1 MRLRVAMRISGTW
14 PGIAQEAAKA
24 AVTHKAGLIESN
36 SDNAMLSC
44 GTQSNPYQLAA
55 VSWGDLRV
63 NANIVDYMNAYGD
76 PRMPKFFNK
85 STLAGKTDKYVGMR
99 TGDADFKKADAAG
112 FSIPAYTATSKL
124 MVFCAAETAFYVQKE
139 NCVVGMSVLK
149 QQKPITKMVLIC
161 QWNNIRFQPLNT

>member
-1 MRLRVAMRISGTW
+1 
-14 PGIAQEAAKA
+14 
-24 AVTHKAGLIESN
+24 
-36 SDNAMLSC
+36 MLSC

-124 MVFCAAETAFYVQKE
+124 MVFCAAETAFLRAEGKLRGW
-139 NCVVGMSVLK
+139 NVGSKTAKAYYEDGINLSMEQYQDVYK
-149 QQKPITKMVLIC
+149 RQVMPMVLVS
-161 QWNNIRFQPLNT
+161 NIYRVWSCVRRLPSILLEL

>member
-1 MRLRVAMRISGTW
+1 MLQCESAEHT
-14 PGIAQEAAKA
+14 GIAQEAAEA

-85 STLAGKTDKYVGMR
+85 STLAGKTDKYVGMH
-99 TGDADFKKADAAG
+99 TGDADFKRQ
-112 FSIPAYTATSKL
+112 
-124 MVFCAAETAFYVQKE
+124 M
-139 NCVVGMSVLK
+139 
-149 QQKPITKMVLIC
+149 QQDSLFLH
-161 QWNNIRFQPLNT
+161 IRQLLN

>member
-14 PGIAQEAAKA
+14 PGIAQEAAEA

-76 PRMPKFFNK
+76 PRMPKFLI
-85 STLAGKTDKYVGMR
+85 SLPCRKTDKYGR
-99 TGDADFKKADAAG
+99 Y
-112 FSIPAYTATSKL
+112 AYWR
-124 MVFCAAETAFYVQKE
+124 C
-139 NCVVGMSVLK
+139 C
-149 QQKPITKMVLIC
+149 I
-161 QWNNIRFQPLNT
+161 